1 MLGRWSRV
9 KKSASVQLRQVQS
22 NVLGLIKTSVRL
34 RQAEQ
39 EEADTSEQAAADR
52 EGHFSGALTLF
63 NMLKLMERN
72 KHCHHRSCDDTHTHT
87 EMYKCAHTLPLALAN
102 VALSFYRLF
111 FVIKIEG
118 LCHV

>member
-87 EMYKCAHTLPLALAN
+87 QKCTNALTRSLLPLQMSLF
-102 VALSFYRLF
+102 LSTGCSL
-111 FVIKIEG
+111 
-118 LCHV
+118 L